1 MLVPQFKMWIG
12 VVESRADPEN
22 LGRCKV
28 RVLGYHTANTVT
40 LPTKDLPWA
49 TVMMPVTSA
58 SMSGV
63 SETPALLPG
72 STVVGFFA
80 DGDDE
85 QNPVI
90 LGSLPGIPVERIED
104 PTVGFSDPNGKF
116 PRTEEDVGYNDL
128 NEPDLSRLARGASA
142 EKHASLVQKRE
153 KRATGIPTAKAPS
166 VKTVAED
173 ISSADYSS
181 GSWDEPHPR
190 FGSTATGTYSDPG
203 TVPTFGE
210 GTTSVYP
217 FNKVT
222 ETESG
227 HVFEVDDTPGNGR
240 IHEYHNSG
248 SFYEIQADGTKVTKI
263 VGDEYEIV
271 IGGKNVSIT
280 GGCNVTIKGDCK
292 LLVEGDMY
300 EEIRMVR
307 DANGKPTGKGG
318 NKFTHIEG
326 SHHTKIQGNS
336 VVEIGTGMSVNV
348 TEDYGMR
355 VGKTT
360 SITNV
365 GSYTQTVGDG
375 FNMTVTGGY
384 NLTSTGNMS
393 MTTLQSYNLTSLLN
407 MTQTAVGN
415 YRASG
420 TSMSLLGI
428 AQQKLVGGAAQL
440 LETGGMQTINAGYQK
455 TTAGARSITT
465 GITQHTGMYSIT
477 GQLTATSV
485 FTVTGVGLATHK
497 HIAISLGKPTTPS
510 IP

>member
-190 FGSTATGTYSDPG
+190 FGSTGTGTYSDPG

-263 VGDEYEIV
+263 VGDDYEIV
-271 IGGKNVSIT
+271 IGGKNVSIS
-280 GGCNVTIKGDCK
+280 GGCNVTIVGDCK
-292 LLVEGDMY
+292 LRVDGDYY
-300 EEIRMVR
+300 EEI
-307 DANGKPTGKGG
+307 NG
-318 NKFTHIEG
+318 NKFTTITG

-336 VVEIGTGMSVNV
+336 VAEIGTGMSVNV
-348 TEDYGMR
+348 AEDYGMR

-375 FNMTVTGGY
+375 FNMTVNGGY

-393 MTTLQSYNLTSLLN
+393 MTTLQSYNLTSLVN
-407 MTQTAVGN
+407 MTQTAVGT

-420 TSMSLLGI
+420 TNMSLLGI
-428 AQQKLVGGAAQL
+428 AQQKLVGGTAQL
-440 LETGGMQTINAGYQK
+440 LETGGIQTIAAVYQQ
-455 TTAGARSITT
+455 TDVEARSINTS
-465 GITQHTGMYSIT
+465 ITQHTGMYSIT

-497 HIAISLGKPTTPS
+497 HISAAPGSTTSPS

>member
-1 MLVPQFKMWIG
+1 MWIG

-49 TVMMPVTSA
+49 TVMLPVTSA

-80 DGDDE
+80 DGNDE
-85 QNPVI
+85 QSPVI
-90 LGSLPGIPVERIED
+90 IGSLPGIPVERIED
-104 PTVGFSDPNGKF
+104 PTIGFSDPNGKF

-128 NEPDLSRLARGASA
+128 NEPDLSRLARGSAA
-142 EKHASLVQKRE
+142 EKHASLVE
-153 KRATGIPTAKAPS
+153 KRKKQTKAIPTAKAPS
-166 VKTVAED
+166 ITTVTPD
-173 ISSADYSS
+173 ITGKDYSS
-181 GSWDEPHPR
+181 VPWDEPHPR
-190 FGSTATGTYSDPG
+190 FGSTATGTYSEPG
-203 TVPTFGE
+203 TVPTFGK

-227 HVFEVDDTPGNGR
+227 HVFEVDDTPDNGR

-280 GGCNVTIKGDCK
+280 GGCNVTIVGDCK
-292 LLVEGDMY
+292 LRVDGDYY
-300 EEIRMVR
+300 EEI
-307 DANGKPTGKGG
+307 NG
-318 NKFTHIEG
+318 NKFTTITG

-336 VVEIGTGMSVNV
+336 VAEIGTGMSVNV
-348 TEDYGMR
+348 TEDYSLRTGG
-355 VGKTT
+355 VQT
-360 SITNV
+360 ITCV
-365 GSYTQTVGDG
+365 GSHTMSVGDG
-375 FNMTVTGGY
+375 FNMTVNGGY

-407 MTQTAVGN
+407 MTQTAVGT

-420 TSMSLLGI
+420 TNMSLLGV

-440 LETGGMQTINAGYQK
+440 LETLGIQTIAAGYQETK
-455 TTAGARSITT
+455 TGARSITT
-465 GITQHTGMYSIT
+465 GITQHTGMVSVT
-477 GQLTATSV
+477 GLVAATAVT
-485 FTVTGVGLATHK
+485 TVTGIGLGTHS
-497 HIAISLGKPTTPS
+497 HIGSAPGTPTPKPP

>member
-173 ISSADYSS
+173 ISSASYSS

-263 VGDEYEIV
+263 VGDDYEIV
-271 IGGKNVSIT
+271 IGGKNVSIS
-280 GGCNVTIKGDCK
+280 GGCNVTIVGDCK
-292 LLVEGDMY
+292 LRVDGDYY
-300 EEIRMVR
+300 EEI
-307 DANGKPTGKGG
+307 NG
-318 NKFTHIEG
+318 NKFTTITG
-326 SHHTKIQGNS
+326 SHHTKIQGNN
-336 VVEIGTGMSVNV
+336 VAEIGTGMSVNV
-348 TEDYGMR
+348 AEDYGMR

-375 FNMTVTGGY
+375 FNMTVNGGY

-393 MTTLQSYNLTSLLN
+393 MTTLQSYNLTSLVN
-407 MTQTAVGN
+407 MTQTAVGT

-420 TSMSLLGI
+420 TNMSLLGV
-428 AQQKLVGGAAQL
+428 AQQKLVGGTAQL
-440 LETGGMQTINAGYQK
+440 LETGGIQTINAVGYQN

-465 GITQHTGMYSIT
+465 AITQHTGMYSIT

-497 HIAISLGKPTTPS
+497 HISAAPGSPTSPS

>member
-280 GGCNVTIKGDCK
+280 GGCNVTIVGDCK
-292 LLVEGDMY
+292 LRVDGDYY
-300 EEIRMVR
+300 EEI
-307 DANGKPTGKGG
+307 NG
-318 NKFTHIEG
+318 NKFTTITG

-336 VVEIGTGMSVNV
+336 VAEIGTGMSVNV

-375 FNMTVTGGY
+375 FNMTVNGGY

-420 TSMSLLGI
+420 TNMSLLGF
-428 AQQKLVGGAAQL
+428 AQQKLATGGAQL
-440 LETGGMQTINAGYQK
+440 LEAQGIQTISTLGYQTMK
-455 TTAGARSITT
+455 APARSITT

>member
-153 KRATGIPTAKAPS
+153 KRATGIPTAKASS

-173 ISSADYSS
+173 ISSASYSS

-263 VGDEYEIV
+263 VGDDYEIV
-271 IGGKNVSIT
+271 IGGKNVSIS
-280 GGCNVTIKGDCK
+280 GGCNVTIVGDCK
-292 LLVEGDMY
+292 LRVDGDYY
-300 EEIRMVR
+300 EEI
-307 DANGKPTGKGG
+307 NG
-318 NKFTHIEG
+318 NKFTTITG
-326 SHHTKIQGNS
+326 SHHTKIQGNN
-336 VVEIGTGMSVNV
+336 VAEIGTGMSVNV
-348 TEDYGMR
+348 AEDYGMR

-375 FNMTVTGGY
+375 FNMTVNGGY

-407 MTQTAVGN
+407 MTQTAVGT

-420 TSMSLLGI
+420 TNMSLLGV
-428 AQQKLVGGAAQL
+428 AQQKLVGGTAQL
-440 LETGGMQTINAGYQK
+440 LETGGIQTINAVGYQN

-465 GITQHTGMYSIT
+465 AITQHTGMYSIT

-497 HIAISLGKPTTPS
+497 HISAAPGSPTSPS